1 MNKYRTHNCSQLR
14 ETDIK
19 KNVVLSGWLHRTRD
33 HGNLLFIDLRDHYG
47 ITQCVI
53 ENNNQ
58 YFPILE
64 KIRPE
69 SVIKISGEV
78 IKREK
83 GTENLDLDTGNI
95 EVKINSVE
103 IISESLELPLP
114 VFGEQHYPEDI
125 RLKYR
130 FIDLRREEMH
140 KNIVLRSK
148 VISFIRSEML
158 NLGFLEYQT
167 PILTSS
173 SPEGA
178 RDFLVPSRLNPG
190 KFYALPQAPQQFKQL
205 IMVSGFDKYFQIAP
219 CFRDEDAR
227 ADRSPGEF
235 YQLDLEMSFVE
246 QEDVFNVVET
256 LMIKLF
262 KQFSKN
268 KINDEKFPRIKFN
281 DAMLKYGTDKP
292 DLRNPLVIHDIT
304 NIFSRPDVKFEIF
317 KKLVNSGSKV
327 RILVTK
333 DTSKKPRSFFDNI
346 DKWAKEQGASG
357 LAYFSI
363 EKEESIFGKGP
374 IGKFFSEDSIKE
386 IMKISGAA
394 VGDSI
399 FLSCGNDKELESILS
414 LAREKI
420 ANDLNLIDKNKF
432 AFCWIVDYPMFE
444 MDQKTKK
451 IKFSHNPFSMPQGDI
466 KKLNLN
472 NPLEIKAFQYD
483 IVCNGVELSS
493 GAIRN
498 HIPELMYKLFS
509 IAGYDKKQVNDKF
522 SGMINALSYGAPPHG
537 GIAPGIDRIVMLLA
551 GQKNIR
557 EVTLFPMNQNAQDLM
572 MQAPSTV
579 DDQQLKEIGIKLD
592 TKKINS

>member
-83 GTENLDLDTGNI
+83 GTENLDLDTGKI

-268 KINDEKFPRIKFN
+268 KINDEKFPRVKFS

-304 NIFSRPDVKFEIF
+304 NIFSRSDVKFEIF

-363 EKEESIFGKGP
+363 EKKESIFGKGP

-420 ANDLNLIDKNKF
+420 ANDLNLIDENKF

-466 KKLNLN
+466 KKLNLS